1 MSTHFSL
8 SATVAHSSGVTRM
21 RQTAAMQTCALEG
34 FICKVRPR
42 CGGGVGPKLDIKE
55 VLRTAERGIGRRGS
69 KNPILLRTYMVGGPF
84 RYSACR
90 VWTC

>member
-34 FICKVRPR
+34 FIYKVRPR
-42 CGGGVGPKLDIKE
+42 CGGGVGPKLDIK
-55 VLRTAERGIGRRGS
+55 L
-69 KNPILLRTYMVGGPF
+69 
-84 RYSACR
+84 
-90 VWTC
+90 